1 MRRTWHMVGKELLQ
15 NLRDP
20 LALVFTIVMPLVF
33 TVFLGFLI
41 PGGDENEG
49 GLPLAVADSDG
60 SPAAIRLIE
69 ALEATPLLEVKAM
82 APAEIDEAV
91 QDQKV
96 AAGLLIPEGY
106 SAAVGAGRQ
115 VTLTFVRVQTSSGA
129 QSAWQAVESVLL
141 GSNMVTLAAQTAAE
155 QVAVASERAVDDDLI
170 GAARSLVEVQF
181 ADPTVEVTTTS
192 GGASVAARV
201 GGFEQS
207 SKGSIVYWVLFGV
220 MSVGGTMVLERQRG
234 LLRRLNVIGVRARE
248 IIGGKMIT
256 MIIVTFVQQLL
267 LVLVGHFAFG
277 IDYFG
282 SPAALILIMVSLSV
296 MAAAFGL
303 LIASVFRTEGGF
315 VATNVITALLL
326 GALGGAWFPLEIT
339 SPGFS
344 KVAHVLPSAWLMDSL
359 HGITLKGW
367 GILDVLGPM
376 GVVWIWIVVLFA
388 VAVWRYRPD

>member
-1 MRRTWHMVGKELLQ
+1 VRRTRHIVGKELLQ

-20 LALVFTIVMPLVF
+20 LALIFTIVMPLVF

-41 PGGDENEG
+41 PGGDENES
-49 GLPLAVADSDG
+49 GLPLAVAGADG
-60 SPAAIRLIE
+60 SPAVTQLME
-69 ALEATPLLEVKAM
+69 ALEATPLLEVKTM
-82 APAEIDEAV
+82 TSAEIDEAV

-106 SAAVGAGRQ
+106 GAAVEAGRQ

-129 QSAWQAVESVLL
+129 QSARQAVESVLS
-141 GSNMVTLAAQTAAE
+141 GSNMATLATQAAAE
-155 QVAVASERAVDDDLI
+155 QVATALENTADDGLI
-170 GAARSLVEVQF
+170 GAARALVEAQL
-181 ADPTVEVTTTS
+181 ADPAVEVATRS
-192 GGASVAARV
+192 GGTSVAARM

-207 SKGSIVYWVLFGV
+207 SKGSMVYWVLFGV

-234 LLRRLNVIGVRARE
+234 LLRRLNAIGVRARE

-256 MIIVTFVQQLL
+256 MIIVTFLQQLL
-267 LVLVGHFAFG
+267 LVLVGRFAFG
-277 IDYFG
+277 IDYFS
-282 SPAALILIMVSLSV
+282 SPAALLLIMVSLSV

-339 SPGFS
+339 SPGFT

-367 GILDVLGPM
+367 GIADVLGPM
-376 GVVWIWIVVLFA
+376 GVVWIWIVALFV